1 MEPLKI
7 PNKNQN
13 KIITIYIPMITFLK
27 LNNKKSIISKLLD
40 SFYKQIMKLNFQ
52 KKKLAINFNKK

>member
-13 KIITIYIPMITFLK
+13 KIITIYIPMKTFLK

-52 KKKLAINFNKK
+52 KKKSAINFNKK